1 MNDRQ
6 ISSFLRI
13 AETGSF
19 SKAAQESYISVPA
32 MIQQID
38 RLEEALEFPLF
49 VRTNQGVTLT
59 PEGQIFYE
67 AAQKMRA
74 VYEEALEKARAGKCR
89 NVNIG
94 VAPGQCPELLM
105 DACTKFRK
113 ENSTV
118 EIHFVELPY
127 GEHLE
132 ALRDGRI
139 DLTVIACP
147 EESALKGL
155 IYEELCQDVYAF
167 GMNAGHPLAK
177 KKFLQKE
184 DLKNTCVRCGTY
196 PYMKYPFEQ
205 MLAEAGANLKIIDSE
220 YNLESRAQAKF
231 GDELLVFHSLWKQNY
246 EHMFRIVPSD
256 ISAGSIGIVTR
267 NQPET
272 PVKQLMELLRK
283 EEKTGGDRT

>member
-6 ISSFLRI
+6 INSFLRI

-38 RLEEALEFPLF
+38 RLEETLEFPLF

-74 VYEEALEKARAGKCR
+74 AYEEALEKARTVKCR

-94 VAPGQCPELLM
+94 VAPGQCPEILL
-105 DACTKFRK
+105 DACTRLRK
-113 ENSTV
+113 EDPAMA
-118 EIHFVELPY
+118 IHFIELPY

-132 ALRDGRI
+132 ALRNGSI

-147 EESALKGL
+147 AETALKGL
-155 IYEELCQDVYAF
+155 AYEELCQDVYVF
-167 GMNAGHPLAK
+167 GMNAGHPLAQEE
-177 KKFLQKE
+177 LLHME
-184 DLKNTCVRCGTY
+184 DLQNACIQCGSY

-205 MLAEAGANLKIIDSE
+205 MLAEAGAKLKIIDSE
-220 YNLESRAQAKF
+220 YNLESRAQARF
-231 GDELLVFHSLWKQNY
+231 EDELLVFHSLWKNNY

-256 ISAGSIGIVTR
+256 ICAGSIGIVTR
-267 NQPET
+267 NHLGT
-272 PVKQLMELLRK
+272 PVKQLMEQLRI
-283 EEKTGGDRT
+283 ERHE

>member
-19 SKAAQESYISVPA
+19 SRAAQESYISVPA

-38 RLEEALEFPLF
+38 RLEETLEFPLF

-59 PEGQIFYE
+59 WEGQIFYE
-67 AAQKMRA
+67 AARKMRA
-74 VYEEALEKARAGKCR
+74 TYEEALEKARAGKSKKL
-89 NVNIG
+89 NIG
-94 VAPGQCPELLM
+94 VAPGQCPEILL
-105 DACTKFRK
+105 DACTRFRK
-113 ENSTV
+113 AYPAV
-118 EIHFVELPY
+118 EIHFAELPY

-147 EESALKGL
+147 EEAALKGL
-155 IYEELCQDVYAF
+155 LYEELCQDVYAF

-177 KKFLQKE
+177 KALLHMKDLQ
-184 DLKNTCVRCGTY
+184 NACIRCGTY
-196 PYMKYPFEQ
+196 SYMKYPFEQ
-205 MLAEAGANLKIIDSE
+205 MLEESGANLKIIDSE
-220 YNLESRAQAKF
+220 YDLESRAQARF
-231 GDELLVFHSLWKQNY
+231 EDELLVFHSLWRNNY

-256 ISAGSIGIVTR
+256 IRAGNIGIVTR
-267 NQPET
+267 NHPET
-272 PVKQLMELLRK
+272 PVKQLIEQLRA
-283 EEKTGGDRT
+283 EQHE